1 MGWREYEG
9 KSNPLIPQN
18 IAQLL
23 WLLMRNA
30 RASLKQSPAVLAR
43 GNPMNPTRGKMKAAA
58 RETRPDSMSELY
70 DGKIS
75 KDEFTKLYKPTEYEQ
90 GRDDVKRNRGLE
102 ALARAAPQT
111 HTHGA

>member
-1 MGWREYEG
+1 
-9 KSNPLIPQN
+9 
-18 IAQLL
+18 
-23 WLLMRNA
+23 
-30 RASLKQSPAVLAR
+30 
-43 GNPMNPTRGKMKAAA
+43 MKVAA

-75 KDEFTKLYKPTEYEQ
+75 KDEFTKLYEQTEYE
-90 GRDDVKRNRGLE
+90 RRAPDVKRSHGLE